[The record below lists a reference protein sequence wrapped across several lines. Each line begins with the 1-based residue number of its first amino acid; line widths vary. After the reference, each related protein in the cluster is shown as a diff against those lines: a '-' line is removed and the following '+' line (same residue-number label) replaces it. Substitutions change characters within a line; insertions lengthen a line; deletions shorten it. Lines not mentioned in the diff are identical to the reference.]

1 MKKLLIIALLI
12 VGWLAEILA
21 HHIKFTY
28 LIKEII
34 MSEQPKD
41 DKHWEK
47 YRKPK
52 ESRIFL
58 GCMFVGIGFGFL
70 FEHIPAG
77 AMIGMGI
84 GFILQQLYSKSS
96 N

>member
-1 MKKLLIIALLI
+1 
-12 VGWLAEILA
+12 
-21 HHIKFTY
+21 
-28 LIKEII
+28 
-34 MSEQPKD
+34 MSVQPKD

-58 GCMFVGIGFGFL
+58 GCMFVGTGFGFL
-70 FEHIPAG
+70 FENIPAG

>member
-1 MKKLLIIALLI
+1 
-12 VGWLAEILA
+12 
-21 HHIKFTY
+21 
-28 LIKEII
+28 

-84 GFILQQLYSKSS
+84 GFILQQFYSKSS

>member
-1 MKKLLIIALLI
+1 
-12 VGWLAEILA
+12 
-21 HHIKFTY
+21 
-28 LIKEII
+28 

-77 AMIGMGI
+77 TMIGMGI

>member
-1 MKKLLIIALLI
+1 
-12 VGWLAEILA
+12 
-21 HHIKFTY
+21 
-28 LIKEII
+28 
-34 MSEQPKD
+34 MSEQ
-41 DKHWEK
+41 
-47 YRKPK
+47 PK

-84 GFILQQLYSKSS
+84 GFILQQIYSKS

>member
-1 MKKLLIIALLI
+1 MKDK
-12 VGWLAEILA
+12 
-21 HHIKFTY
+21 
-28 LIKEII
+28 KE
-34 MSEQPKD
+34 
-41 DKHWEK
+41 DKRGEN
-47 YRKPK
+47 
-52 ESRIFL
+52 IFL

>member
-1 MKKLLIIALLI
+1 MMRLLREFIKL
-12 VGWLAEILA
+12 
-21 HHIKFTY
+21 TN
-28 LIKEII
+28 
-34 MSEQPKD
+34 SPD
-41 DKHWEK
+41 
-47 YRKPK
+47 
-52 ESRIFL
+52 
-58 GCMFVGIGFGFL
+58 FVAGIGFL

>member
-1 MKKLLIIALLI
+1 MISIGKNI
-12 VGWLAEILA
+12 VNQKRVE
-21 HHIKFTY
+21 F
-28 LIKEII
+28 
-34 MSEQPKD
+34 
-41 DKHWEK
+41 
-47 YRKPK
+47 
-52 ESRIFL
+52 FL